1 MGGSYSD
8 LGLDK
13 SESEADDGSS
23 PITTLKSVK
32 DWDNK
37 VAESKTPQNKNK
49 LIVVDFTA
57 SWCIFCK
64 IIAPAVKEYAQKY
77 SNVEFLKI
85 DMTSPQ
91 TPFMDVARKYDVRGY
106 PTFIMMKNG
115 ESVEKVIGA
124 NKEELKRAIEKHK
137 A

>member
-8 LGLDK
+8 LGLDN
-13 SESEADDGSS
+13 SGSEADDGS
-23 PITTLKSVK
+23 ITTLKTVK
-32 DWDNK
+32 DWENK
-37 VAESKTPQNKNK
+37 VTESKTKQNK

-77 SNVEFLKI
+77 TDVDFLKI

-115 ESVEKVIGA
+115 ENVEKVIGA